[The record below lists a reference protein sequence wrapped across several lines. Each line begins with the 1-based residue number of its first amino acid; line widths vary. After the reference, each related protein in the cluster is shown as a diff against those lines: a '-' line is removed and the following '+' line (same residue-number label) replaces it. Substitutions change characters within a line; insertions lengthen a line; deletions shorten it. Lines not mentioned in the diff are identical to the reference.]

1 MLNEI
6 HVFVRAVELKSIS
19 AAARN
24 LRLSAAAASHRIQ
37 QLEEQVGA
45 RLLNRTT
52 RSLQPTEAGRIFYQH
67 ALEVLATAML
77 LLACSTAASTSRA
90 CW

>member
-6 HVFVRAVELKSIS
+6 NVFVRAVELKSIS

-37 QLEEQVGA
+37 QLEEQMGA

-52 RSLQPTEAGRIFYQH
+52 RSQQPTEAGAH
-67 ALEVLATAML
+67 LTMNTLW
-77 LLACSTAASTSRA
+77 A
-90 CW
+90 CWKR